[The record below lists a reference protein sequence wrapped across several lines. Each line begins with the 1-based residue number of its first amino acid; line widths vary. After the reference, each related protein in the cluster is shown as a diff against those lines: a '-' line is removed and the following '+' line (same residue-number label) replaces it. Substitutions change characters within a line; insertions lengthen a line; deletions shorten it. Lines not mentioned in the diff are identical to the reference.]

1 MAYSSSGGPATLV
14 QEGCDFKKIVWAKM
28 TPHFWKE
35 TSIVHRQYREKRTH
49 CEQECKM
56 NKEKALGVNQTNH
69 DIHLLRESGEVE
81 R

>member
-1 MAYSSSGGPATLV
+1 
-14 QEGCDFKKIVWAKM
+14 M